1 MTIMKKDLDT
11 KWRLMFLH
19 CKKYEAAKAEI
30 LALFSEEPDDE
41 HQWTE
46 QDIYEQSRRIIRKYE

>member
-1 MTIMKKDLDT
+1 MILTSKDLET
-11 KWRLMFLH
+11 TWTALHLH
-19 CKKYEAAKAEI
+19 CKDVEAAKAEI

-46 QDIYEQSRRIIRKYE
+46 QDIFEQMNKIIRRHS